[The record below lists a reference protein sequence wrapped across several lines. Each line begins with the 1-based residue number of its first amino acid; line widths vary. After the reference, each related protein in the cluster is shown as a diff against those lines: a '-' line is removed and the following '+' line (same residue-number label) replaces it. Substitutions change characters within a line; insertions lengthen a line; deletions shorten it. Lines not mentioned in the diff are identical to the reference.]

1 MEASETLKIARD
13 LLLKLHKSLVD
24 FEKESYVAF
33 NGPVTPAQ
41 FLSELLQ
48 NPDLEWLRKFSTLI
62 VDIDEM
68 FAQRDG
74 YDQDAVIIH
83 LQTMQALVNMEAV
96 DDQLRVRYQLA
107 LQGDA
112 NAAAMQAELKGL
124 LQ

>member
-1 MEASETLKIARD
+1 MDASKTLKNARD

-83 LQTMQALVNMEAV
+83 LQTMRALVNMEAV
-96 DDQLRVRYQLA
+96 DDQLRIRYQLA

-112 NAAAMQAELKGL
+112 NAAAMQAELKSL